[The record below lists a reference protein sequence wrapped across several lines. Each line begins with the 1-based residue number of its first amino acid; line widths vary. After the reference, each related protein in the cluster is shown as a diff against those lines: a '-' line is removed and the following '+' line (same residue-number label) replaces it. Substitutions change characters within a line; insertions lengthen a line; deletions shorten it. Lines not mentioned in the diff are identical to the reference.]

1 MSALSLI
8 QTGCHFN
15 ETSLTDVTGHGTP
28 NVQLVADQF
37 AANGYFVMVP
47 DLFFGDPIPL
57 NRPGDFDMQK
67 WRAGAYHPEGKSHLP
82 ETVDPV
88 VTACLE
94 TLKTKYNS
102 KVSNSLFLYSKPQ
115 Y

>member
-1 MSALSLI
+1 
-8 QTGCHFN
+8 
-15 ETSLTDVTGHGTP
+15 
-28 NVQLVADQF
+28 
-37 AANGYFVMVP
+37 MVP

-67 WRAGAYHPEGKSHLP
+67 WRAGGYHPEGKSHFP

-102 KVSNSLFLYSKPQ
+102 KVNNLFFLYFKTG